1 MIEIKGRKFE
11 GELEQMIDSDENF
24 RKDLE
29 EIYDIKRD
37 IDGEAI
43 GVRWD

>member
-11 GELEQMIDSDENF
+11 GELEQMIKSDETF
-24 RKDLE
+24 REDLE
-29 EIYDIKRD
+29 DIYTIERD
-37 IDGEAI
+37 VDGEAM

>member
-11 GELEQMIDSDENF
+11 GELEQIIKLDDEF
-24 RKDLE
+24 RKALE

-37 IDGEAI
+37 VDGEAI